1 MQWKRLQTKG
11 NKPSERTGCGI
22 CTIQNNLLVVGGYG
36 KHLQGR
42 LSMGSQFKENSEH
55 DSDHGWSNDVLMF
68 SPLSRSWRPVNT
80 KGSQPPPRAH
90 HTLTTWIEQKVILF
104 GGRSQGS
111 RLNDLYILNMATEE
125 WSEITRSAQSEW
137 PNVRS
142 AHTASSLSSSHLLIL
157 GGWDEHDGV
166 ISDNYIIDVENASAQ
181 KVICVG
187 QATGRANHTV
197 CCQQGLGGAV
207 SVITFGGTETPLCFK
222 KKGLS
227 DVLVYH
233 WGRGLDMC

>member
-1 MQWKRLQTKG
+1 
-11 NKPSERTGCGI
+11 
-22 CTIQNNLLVVGGYG
+22 
-36 KHLQGR
+36 
-42 LSMGSQFKENSEH
+42 
-55 DSDHGWSNDVLMF
+55 
-68 SPLSRSWRPVNT
+68 
-80 KGSQPPPRAH
+80 
-90 HTLTTWIEQKVILF
+90 
-104 GGRSQGS
+104 
-111 RLNDLYILNMATEE
+111 
-125 WSEITRSAQSEW
+125 
-137 PNVRS
+137 
-142 AHTASSLSSSHLLIL
+142 LSSSHLLIL

-233 WGRGLDMC
+233 WEISKPTVLEERNRFCNLSSTPTIAMTNSQHEVNIDESDETLAGIN